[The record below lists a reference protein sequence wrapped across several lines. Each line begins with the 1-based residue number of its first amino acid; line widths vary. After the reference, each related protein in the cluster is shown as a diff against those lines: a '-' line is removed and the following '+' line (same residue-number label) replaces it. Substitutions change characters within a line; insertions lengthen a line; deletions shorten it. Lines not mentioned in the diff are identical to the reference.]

1 MIFAGQ
7 TLSQF
12 QRPSRRFQRYTGR
25 RPQRMSKSDREVMI
39 EQQKKEARGQAMKE
53 ALQATRQQWQKIL
66 PRLRDVRELGKQ
78 AGMAPQIK
86 DAAWI
91 TKKKTI
97 KYFDGPRTTEER
109 IYEDWSWK
117 KSWDGKTELTKQEK
131 ACEDLIALL
140 DSDNAADEQKQQKMK
155 ALREAKEEARK
166 ELAKAKQ
173 QLREVLTFRQQ
184 AIMFMMGWLD

>member
-1 MIFAGQ
+1 
-7 TLSQF
+7 
-12 QRPSRRFQRYTGR
+12 
-25 RPQRMSKSDREVMI
+25 MSKADREVMI
-39 EQQKKEARGQAMKE
+39 EQQKKEAREQAMKE

-66 PRLRDVRELGKQ
+66 PRLRAVRELGKQ
-78 AGMAPQIK
+78 AGIAPQIK
-86 DAAWI
+86 EAAWI
-91 TKKKTI
+91 TEKKTI

-109 IYEDWSWK
+109 IYEDWRWN

-140 DSDNAADEQKQQKMK
+140 DSDNATDEQKQQKMK